1 MKYILFYSSIYLHFI
16 FCSCNR
22 PSRDVNLISSEIN
35 MDTLQLNAGNSVVD
49 GTSTNQYNP
58 DSFISIDPSSLP
70 SESIITFKGRMSK
83 MDIPKNGLIL
93 DTLYSI
99 ETDSTFEINY
109 DSIYGYSKKYF
120 FIYNYLTPEQDDIN
134 RLIYYDYSKDTIIIP
149 FRFAI
154 DGELTV
160 LTRWRKFNSDT
171 LEYLDYFKTPI
182 ATKYSRIQINE
193 VLSSPEN
200 QIMICRIQ
208 GGEGGE
214 SWNELLLAQI
224 HEDNR
229 LTFHTLFS
237 TGSELDSDTI
247 STIHYELIKGGIKI
261 YKEMSVFDRKADTST
276 KQLIDR
282 TFISKFMFSDLN

>member
-1 MKYILFYSSIYLHFI
+1 MNYILLCLTIILYSI
-16 FCSCNR
+16 FFSCDR
-22 PSRDVNLISSEIN
+22 LGRDTNQILNEHSK
-35 MDTLQLNAGNSVVD
+35 DTLPVKADYSAVD
-49 GTSTNQYNP
+49 GTFTNKDDPYKL
-58 DSFISIDPSSLP
+58 ISVNPSSLP
-70 SESIITFKGRMSK
+70 PENIVAFKGRMNK
-83 MDIPKNGLIL
+83 KDFPKNGLIL
-93 DTLYSI
+93 DTLYAV
-99 ETDSTFEINY
+99 ETDSTFEVVYN
-109 DSIYGYSKKYF
+109 SIYGYSQKYY
-120 FIYNYLTPEQDDIN
+120 FIYNYLTPERDDLN
-134 RLIYYDYSKDTIIIP
+134 RLIYYNYSKDIIIIP

-154 DGELTV
+154 DEELTI
-160 LTRWRKFNSDT
+160 LTRWRVFDPDT
-171 LEYLDYFKTPI
+171 LEYIDYFKTPI
-182 ATKYSRIQINE
+182 ATKYSRIQIDE
-193 VLSSPEN
+193 VLSNPEN

-214 SWNELLLAQI
+214 SWNELFLSQI

-261 YKEMSVFDRKADTST
+261 YKEIAVFDRKADTTT

>member
-1 MKYILFYSSIYLHFI
+1 MKYILLSSIIYLHFI
-16 FCSCNR
+16 VCSCNR
-22 PSRDVNLISSEIN
+22 PSRDSNLISSEIGKDN
-35 MDTLQLNAGNSVVD
+35 LQLNAANSAVD
-49 GTSTNQYNP
+49 SSSTNQYDP
-58 DSFISIDPSSLP
+58 DKFISINPASLP
-70 SESIITFKGRMSK
+70 FESIIAFKGRMSK

-109 DSIYGYSKKYF
+109 NSIYGYSAKYF
-120 FIYNYLTPEQDDIN
+120 FIYNYLTPERDDIN

-160 LTRWRKFNSDT
+160 LTRWRKFDADT
-171 LEYLDYFKTPI
+171 MEYLDYFKTPI

-193 VLSSPEN
+193 VLTSPEN

-224 HEDNR
+224 QKDNR

-237 TGSELDSDTI
+237 IGSELDSDTI

-261 YKEMSVFDRKADTST
+261 YKEMSVFGRKAETT
-276 KQLIDR
+276 AKQLIDR